1 MEEARQI
8 LVLPVLCRG
17 ACGVEGGGM
26 IEESEFAFGGAA
38 ASVFW
43 LVVWLF
49 VSLSHEAS
57 DKTKDRVLAD
67 CVGRGGTYAQCLSTW
82 EGRQ

>member
-1 MEEARQI
+1 MEE
-8 LVLPVLCRG
+8 
-17 ACGVEGGGM
+17 
-26 IEESEFAFGGAA
+26 SDFAVGFAA
-38 ASVFW
+38 ASVVW

-67 CVGRGGTYAQCLSTW
+67 CVGRGGTYEQCLITW